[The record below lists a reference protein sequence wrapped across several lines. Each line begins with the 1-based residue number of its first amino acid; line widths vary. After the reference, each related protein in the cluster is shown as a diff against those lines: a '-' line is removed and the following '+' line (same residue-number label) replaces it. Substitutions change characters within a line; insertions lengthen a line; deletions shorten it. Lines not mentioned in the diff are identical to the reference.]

1 MIRDWFYLILFY
13 ARYPYRPR
21 AGIFCLSMQDK
32 IIIKGAREHNLKNID
47 LELPRNKMIVFTG
60 ISGSGKSSLAF
71 DTIFAEGQR
80 RYIESLSAYARQ
92 FLGRLDKPDVDE
104 IEGLSP
110 AISIDQKHHS
120 ANPRSTVAT
129 ITEIYDYLRVLF
141 ARTGRPFC
149 PLCGGEIHRM
159 TSSEIIEALV
169 EMVRQA
175 HHLRELVIMAPV
187 VRGRKGEY
195 YQLLYDFL
203 GHGFTEAR
211 IDGEFRSLR
220 ERIEMARYKQHTIE
234 IVIDRIPAQADFKDS
249 DNRLRLSE
257 AVESALKHGHDVV
270 SVFLRKAKNKEPR
283 TRTSSVRDRQRAKG
297 ENTEFSFSAKSSC
310 ARDNFS
316 FPEIEPRLFSFNS
329 PYGACEECHGLGTED
344 IWSEKLCPVC
354 RGDRLRPEAL
364 NVLIEGKNIAEVV
377 RLAISE
383 AVSFFNSLGRKFSAK
398 EIEIAET
405 PLREITNRL
414 KFMSDIGLDYLTL
427 DRKAGTLAGG
437 ESQRIRL
444 ASQIGSRLVGALYVL
459 DEPTIGLHQKDNARL
474 IKSLHELRDLGNT
487 IIVVEHD
494 EETIRSGDH
503 LVDIGPAA
511 GIHGGEI
518 VIQGQIPQIFT
529 DKKHNSLTLRYL
541 RGEEAIPLPDKRRKV
556 GADIPHLK
564 LRNLTRNNL
573 DRIKI
578 DIPLRRMTAITGVS
592 GSGKST
598 LIYEVVYKSLSNKF
612 NKTRYKVDGVG
623 EIKGTEYINR
633 VINIDQSPIGRT
645 PRSNPATY
653 IGAWTYI
660 RDLFTMTEDA
670 RVRGWKPGRFS
681 FNVRGGRCDNCE
693 GHGQLAIEMHFL
705 PTVYVRCDVCQG
717 KRFNKETLEVR
728 YQPRFA
734 AHFAEATRGKKA
746 TADKKASRGEGKNI
760 YEVLRMTVEEATE
773 FFKEVPWLYD
783 KLKILEEVGLGYLEL
798 GQSAT
803 TLSGGEA
810 QRIKLAKELSK
821 RDTRKTLYLL
831 DEPTTGLH
839 FADIEKLLQVLQRLV
854 ERGNTVVV
862 IEHNLDVI
870 KVADW
875 VIDLGPEGGDKG
887 GKVVAAGTP
896 ETVARIKDSYTGEYL
911 RKVLSAKGG
920 SPPEADA
927 PLEYALGGK

>member
-1 MIRDWFYLILFY
+1 
-13 ARYPYRPR
+13 
-21 AGIFCLSMQDK
+21 MQEK
-32 IIIKGAREHNLKNID
+32 IIIKGAREHNLKNISV
-47 LELPRNKMIVFTG
+47 ELPRNKMVIFTG

-120 ANPRSTVAT
+120 SNPRSTVAT

-141 ARTGRPFC
+141 ARMGRPFC
-149 PLCGGEIHRM
+149 PLCGGEIKRM
-159 TSSEIIEALV
+159 TSSEIVDALIELAKADEEVKDLI
-169 EMVRQA
+169 
-175 HHLRELVIMAPV
+175 IMAPV

-203 GHGFTEAR
+203 GNGFTEAR
-211 IDGEFRSLR
+211 IDGELRSLR
-220 ERIEMARYKQHTIE
+220 ERVEMARYKQHTIE
-234 IVIDRIPAQADFKDS
+234 IVTDRIPAKTDFEDP

-257 AVESALKHGHDVV
+257 SVELALRHGHDVV
-270 SVFLRKAKNKEPR
+270 SVFLRKADSQKQ
-283 TRTSSVRDRQRAKG
+283 TAKTK
-297 ENTEFSFSAKSSC
+297 NTEISFSAKFAC

-344 IWSEKLCPVC
+344 IWSEKICPAC
-354 RGDRLRPEAL
+354 HGNRLRPEAL
-364 NVLIEGKNIAEVV
+364 NVLVNNKNISEVV
-377 RLAISE
+377 RLPISE
-383 AVSFFNSLGRKFSAK
+383 AVRFFSTLGKGLTVK
-398 EIEIAET
+398 EKGIAET
-405 PLREITNRL
+405 PLREIANRL
-414 KFMSDIGLDYLTL
+414 KFMSDIGLDYLAL
-427 DRKAGTLAGG
+427 ERKAGTLSGG

-459 DEPTIGLHQKDNARL
+459 DEPTIGLHQRDNAKL

-494 EETIRSGDH
+494 EETIHAGDH
-503 LVDIGPAA
+503 LVDFGPAA
-511 GIHGGEI
+511 GVHGGQVVAE
-518 VIQGQIPQIFT
+518 GPIPDILK
-529 DKKHNSLTLRYL
+529 DKKQKSLTLQYL
-541 RGEEAIPLPDKRRKV
+541 RREAAIPMPATRRKV
-556 GADIPHLK
+556 GSDNPFLK
-564 LRNLTRNNL
+564 LRNITKNNL
-573 DRIKI
+573 DNIKVE
-578 DIPLRRMTAITGVS
+578 IPLRRMTAVTGVS
-592 GSGKST
+592 GSGKSS
-598 LIYEVVYKSLSNKF
+598 LVYDVIYKSLSNKF
-612 NKTRYKVDGVG
+612 NRTNYKVDGG
-623 EIKGTEYINR
+623 GTIAGAEYINR
-633 VINIDQSPIGRT
+633 VVSIDQSPIGRT

-660 RDLFTMTEDA
+660 RDLFTMTEEA

-681 FNVRGGRCDNCE
+681 FNVRGGRCENCE
-693 GHGQLAIEMHFL
+693 GHGQIAIEMHFL
-705 PTVYVRCDVCQG
+705 PTVYVNCDVCHG
-717 KRFNKETLEVR
+717 KRFNKETLEVK
-728 YQPRFA
+728 YKSSS
-734 AHFAEATRGKKA
+734 TKTSDGRG
-746 TADKKASRGEGKNI
+746 RNI
-760 YEVLRMTVEEATE
+760 YEVLRMTIEEAAE
-773 FFKEVPWLYD
+773 FFKDIPWLYE
-783 KLKILEEVGLGYLEL
+783 KLHILEEVGLGYLEL

-839 FADIEKLLQVLQRLV
+839 FADIEKLLHVVYRLV
-854 ERGNTVVV
+854 DRGNTVVV

-887 GKVVAAGTP
+887 GKVVAVGTP
-896 ETVARIKDSYTGEYL
+896 ETIARTKGSFTGEYL
-911 RKVLSAKGG
+911 RKILK
-920 SPPEADA
+920 
-927 PLEYALGGK
+927 